1 MKKKWRWPCTWDFM
15 HMGKGRKQIEGGFN
29 GDGFDGR
36 VLWICRVAAMHM
48 GLPIRGKVGDKRVG
62 NE

>member
-1 MKKKWRWPCTWDFM
+1 
-15 HMGKGRKQIEGGFN
+15 MGKGRKRIEGGFN